1 MCYNSG
7 MTTVVHTREFD
18 NGDASHAKRE
28 RARLIWFPL
37 IAFAALL
44 ALVPFYMAALDA
56 HFLDMAFLSSI
67 CGTNPF

>member
-1 MCYNSG
+1 
-7 MTTVVHTREFD
+7 MTTVSHGFD
-18 NGDASHAKRE
+18 FDTSSEKTDGAARAKGE